1 MAKHSNIYNSLS
13 KSGEAL
19 QYYRITIFSTIILY
33 VYSTINFI
41 NCQLLF
47 VLHLYFTFLLLFLPF
62 RLWQLLIH
70 RNEQPLQKLFIIH
83 LVYQQHFLC
92 SLIRCFIYWIR
103 HMGNCRLSGLY
114 KQSIIIFLST
124 LPVGG
129 ATANMIIF
137 HSYLQ
142 QFIMQSDNFFWNQQF
157 KSNFMR
163 VFAKFLNRYIYFSK
177 SSSAS
182 LLRNLCLLPFR
193 TGTNKKVFW
202 WYYLH
207 LNKMV

>member
-1 MAKHSNIYNSLS
+1 MTGQWFLS
-13 KSGEAL
+13 TLPVGGA
-19 QYYRITIFSTIILY
+19 TLY
-33 VYSTINFI
+33 
-41 NCQLLF
+41 
-47 VLHLYFTFLLLFLPF
+47 
-62 RLWQLLIH
+62 LWQTDKFQRFLSTLPVGGATWNNFQRGDFHLIS
-70 RNEQPLQKLFIIH
+70 IH
-83 LVYQQHFLC
+83 APRGGSD
-92 SLIRCFIYWIR
+92 SLKWPKEPARSAI
-103 HMGNCRLSGLY
+103 
-114 KQSIIIFLST
+114 SIHAPRGGSDFSVFFYPIVGHKFLST

-202 WYYLH
+202 WYYFH